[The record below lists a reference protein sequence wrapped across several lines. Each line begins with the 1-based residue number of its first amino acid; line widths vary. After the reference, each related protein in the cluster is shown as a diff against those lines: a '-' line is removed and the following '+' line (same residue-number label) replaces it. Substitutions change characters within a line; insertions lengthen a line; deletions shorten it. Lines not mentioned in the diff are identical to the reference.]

1 MVERR
6 IVAPEVAGS
15 SPVPPTIVPFRGVRL
30 SQDMTPVRVET
41 WTSPDEQTTDLVLLP
56 RPLHDALVAFVD
68 RGAIPNEPEYFTL
81 VCDGRSPLA
90 TREERSAIA
99 ARIANERGIPA
110 PVTTWTTVAY

>member
-1 MVERR
+1 M
-6 IVAPEVAGS
+6 
-15 SPVPPTIVPFRGVRL
+15 
-30 SQDMTPVRVET
+30 SQDLAMVRVQT
-41 WTSPDEQTTDLVLLP
+41 WTSPDEQTTDLVLIP

-68 RGAIPNEPEYFTL
+68 RGAIPNDPKYSSL

-99 ARIANERGIPA
+99 ARIANERGLPA